1 MFPAAPAPSARCPR
15 PLGAQRGG
23 DTQTCPLG
31 RGRRDGRAGS
41 AWAAAAG
48 PGTRSLSVPR
58 RHAPSRAPRP
68 SPSPSPGDPPG
79 TPPPPPTVPLSDPAR
94 LPVTQD
100 GCPAK
105 PQRSLLDPAS
115 RSAPPRANPALP
127 SDPPGRRGSPPV
139 PAAEAAGAGGGAPG
153 RRVTRPLC
161 PPPPVASAGGRPAA
175 GPLPARPLGGVCRRW
190 RARAP
195 AAPMEDRHVTL
206 PAFNRLFGFP
216 DEPERAYFAVFD
228 GTRGADAADF
238 AAAQL
243 HVHLARHPEL
253 GTDPA
258 RALRAAFRLTDD
270 AFLRKAERESLR
282 SGSTGV
288 CALLAGPAVHV
299 AWLGDSQAV
308 LVQRGEALTLVEPH
322 KPERQDEKERIEAL
336 GGFVSY
342 VDCWRVNGTLA
353 VSRAIGDASQKP
365 YVSGEADSATRELSG
380 SEDYLLLACDGFFD
394 AVRPQE
400 AAELV
405 LRHLTASGG
414 AEAGVAEALVSA
426 AREGG
431 SGDNITVLVVFL
443 RDPRDVLAGGE
454 PGDAPGVSPG
464 PSPPGPP
471 DGRGA

>member
-1 MFPAAPAPSARCPR
+1 MTGERDAQRYPETEENTPSVARNVPQRGYFSRTLPHGQMCYGARRRLAGVRRVRRAARGTGWERPAAPRRVADPGGRSTGCRPAEASASVAGPDEG
-15 PLGAQRGG
+15 PPGP
-23 DTQTCPLG
+23 DP
-31 RGRRDGRAGS
+31 DGRVLPEAGPLQ
-41 AWAAAAG
+41 ARFLRDLWEACAAG
-48 PGTRSLSVPR
+48 GGPGPR
-58 RHAPSRAPRP
+58 
-68 SPSPSPGDPPG
+68 
-79 TPPPPPTVPLSDPAR
+79 
-94 LPVTQD
+94 Q
-100 GCPAK
+100 
-105 PQRSLLDPAS
+105 
-115 RSAPPRANPALP
+115 PPR
-127 SDPPGRRGSPPV
+127 PPGR
-139 PAAEAAGAGGGAPG
+139 
-153 RRVTRPLC
+153 
-161 PPPPVASAGGRPAA
+161 PPPISVHAIRNS
-175 GPLPARPLGGVCRRW
+175 RRK
-190 RARAP
+190 
-195 AAPMEDRHVTL
+195 MEDRHVTL